1 MFLSLQELINLNLR
15 PHKMIFRK
23 IQLLILLI
31 FFSCISF
38 AQKKEET
45 KSIFE
50 YQGRIEKTQD
60 NNAILIGSAS
70 SVSFD
75 FKGNSCSISL
85 QSLVDH
91 QNYVSLELDGQYI
104 GRIRIEK
111 GEAKSFPVT
120 ISKKKNTHHLSI
132 YKATEAAIGGILF
145 AGTTAKTIES
155 SKPKT
160 RKKIELIGDS
170 ITCGFGNDSATI
182 PCESGEW
189 FDHHNAYWAYGPI
202 LARALDADYV
212 LSSVSGYGMYRN
224 WNDEHLDE
232 PIIPDVYENLYLNK
246 DSSKP
251 YDFKFQPDLVSICL
265 GTNDLSEGDGKKPR
279 LPFNEEKFV
288 SNYIEFIKTV
298 YKHAP
303 NTRIVLLT
311 SPMVSGNRNIQLVTC
326 LKKVIQAFEN
336 DTSHKP
342 IALFEFQP
350 MTPKGCGYHPD
361 ITDDKIM
368 ADQLIPYFKKLLD
381 EK

>member
-1 MFLSLQELINLNLR
+1 
-15 PHKMIFRK
+15 MIFRK

-31 FFSCISF
+31 SFSFVSLAQNLEQTQSFFH
-38 AQKKEET
+38 
-45 KSIFE
+45 
-50 YQGRIEKTQD
+50 YQGRIEKIEE
-60 NNAILIGSAS
+60 NKAILVGAAS
-70 SVSFD
+70 SISFD

-91 QNYVSLELDGQYI
+91 QNYVSLELDGKYI

-111 GEAKSFPVT
+111 GDAKSFPVT
-120 ISKKKNTHHLSI
+120 ISEKKNTHHLSI

-145 AGTTAKTIES
+145 AGTTAKLIES
-155 SKPKT
+155 PAHKT
-160 RKKIELIGDS
+160 KKKIELIGDS
-170 ITCGFGNDSATI
+170 ITCGFGNDATI
-182 PCESGEW
+182 IPCGTGEW
-189 FDHHNAYWAYGPI
+189 YDQHNAYWAYGPV
-202 LARALDADYV
+202 LSRALDIDYV

-224 WNDEHLDE
+224 WNDEHLEE
-232 PIIPDVYENLYLNK
+232 PIIPDVYENLYLNR

-288 SNYIEFIKTV
+288 SNYVEFIKTV

-303 NTRIVLLT
+303 NTRIVLLN
-311 SPMVSGNRNIQLVTC
+311 SPMVSGDRNVTFVKC
-326 LKKVIQAFEN
+326 LEKVIQAFEN
-336 DTSHKP
+336 DTIHKP
-342 IALFEFQP
+342 IALFEFKP
-350 MTPKGCGYHPD
+350 MIPKGCGYHPD
-361 ITDDKIM
+361 IADDKIM